1 MSKAA
6 NKQLVLK
13 RKEEGASLIE
23 YAVIAAL
30 VVALA
35 VAGFATLGDGLD
47 LGDDFENQLLQ
58 NQLLR
63 INIFKINFY
72 KSTLFC

>member
-35 VAGFATLGDGLD
+35 VAGFATLGDGLTAA
-47 LGDDFENQLLQ
+47 FN
-58 NQLLR
+58 
-63 INIFKINFY
+63 NITN
-72 KSTLFC
+72 TLTNPSGSSGSGG

>member
-1 MSKAA
+1 MIKAA

-13 RKEEGASLIE
+13 RKQEGASLIE

-35 VAGFATLGDGLD
+35 VAGFATLGGGLD
-47 LGDDFENQLLQ
+47 TAFN
-58 NQLLR
+58 
-63 INIFKINFY
+63 NIVT
-72 KSTLFC
+72 TLTGGGEE